1 MSTFLSVDRA
11 PWRAAGLGI
20 DKVIPFVNALNA
32 PTKSLA
38 APDHD

>member
-1 MSTFLSVDRA
+1 MSTFLSA
-11 PWRAAGLGI
+11 LGM
-20 DKVIPFVNALNA
+20 DEVSPFVKALNA

>member
-1 MSTFLSVDRA
+1 MSTFLSVE
-11 PWRAAGLGI
+11 LGI
-20 DKVIPFVNALNA
+20 DEVIPFVNALNA

>member
-1 MSTFLSVDRA
+1 MSTFLSVAD
-11 PWRAAGLGI
+11 GI
-20 DKVIPFVNALNA
+20 DEVSPFVNALNA